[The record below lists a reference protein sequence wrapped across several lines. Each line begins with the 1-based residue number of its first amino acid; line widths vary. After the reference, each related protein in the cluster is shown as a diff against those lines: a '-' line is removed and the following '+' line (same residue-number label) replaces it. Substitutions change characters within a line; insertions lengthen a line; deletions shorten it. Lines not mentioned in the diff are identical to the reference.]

1 MGRNKGRNNPDK
13 SQNGLRKTQNDLTV
27 RLRIVRPF
35 LILGEFGFVVVQY
48 GITVSK
54 DLTII

>member
-1 MGRNKGRNNPDK
+1 MGRNKGRNGPDK
-13 SQNGLRKTQNDLTV
+13 SQNDLRKTQNDLTV
-27 RLRIVRPF
+27 RLRIVRSF
-35 LILGEFGFVVVQY
+35 WILGEFGYIVVQY